1 MQDAKG
7 FTLIELMIVVAI
19 IGVLAAIAIP
29 AYQDYIVRTKVIEGL
44 NLATPYK
51 TIIVENA
58 SNGASDLT
66 RGLPSFFTATANV
79 VSITPNISTGAVVIR
94 YTNKVKNIELTLTPY
109 DGTEGGTP
117 ISAGTI
123 AGNQVTWVCS
133 VNNLLANAQY
143 VPANCR
149 N

>member
-1 MQDAKG
+1 MEC
-7 FTLIELMIVVAI
+7 IELMIVVAI
-19 IGVLAAIAIP
+19 IGILAAIAIP
-29 AYQDYIVRTKVIEGL
+29 AYQDYIIRAKVTEGL

-66 RGLPSFFTATANV
+66 RGIPSFFTTTANV
-79 VSITPNISTGAVVIR
+79 ASITPNISSGAIVIV
-94 YTNKVKNIELTLTPY
+94 YTAKVKTIRLTLTPY
-109 DGTEGGTP
+109 DGAEGVTA
-117 ISAGTI
+117 ISAGTV
-123 AGNQVTWVCS
+123 AQNQITWVCS
-133 VNNLLANAQY
+133 VDNLTNNARY